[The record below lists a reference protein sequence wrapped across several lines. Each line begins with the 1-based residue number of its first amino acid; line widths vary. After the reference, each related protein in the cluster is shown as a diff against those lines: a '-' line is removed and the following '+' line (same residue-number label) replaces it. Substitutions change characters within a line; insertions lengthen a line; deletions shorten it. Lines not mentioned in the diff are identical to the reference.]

1 MRAALLRVK
10 IRNSDSEN
18 SRSTCFDW
26 HNFIRTCI
34 KYEIL
39 LQILFFGLALF
50 FKFLILTCLFKKQ
63 NREST
68 KGYSR
73 FLKISAS
80 LRFMSC
86 NFCFTSFQ
94 STWDEGV
101 VRRPSVVVNY
111 SHLRTT
117 ERNLPKLDRKQLQY
131 HRTWLPI
138 RMLLSLSLLVF
149 YITCNDISVICVMP
163 QMCRRTEEECVP
175 TVGLPTPQTFGR
187 VL

>member
-50 FKFLILTCLFKKQ
+50 FKFLILTCLFKK
-63 NREST
+63 
-68 KGYSR
+68 
-73 FLKISAS
+73 ISAS
-80 LRFMSC
+80 LRYMSC

-131 HRTWLPI
+131 HRTWPPI
-138 RMLLSLSLLVF
+138 RMLLSLLVF
-149 YITCNDISVICVMP
+149 YVTCNDISVIYVMP
-163 QMCRRTEEECVP
+163 QTFRRF
-175 TVGLPTPQTFGR
+175 L
-187 VL
+187 